1 MSRTKQYVLEGTD
14 ADADGAIS
22 AEAPTAHVA
31 MPLEAAAAAMTPAR
45 RIVFT
50 TAGDL
55 STIEFTI
62 FGFGPD
68 VNGNG
73 VHAQSESFKGLSST
87 SPRTTLKRYSSIT
100 KVVPNGTSAVTLD
113 AGWILGA
120 ISPWIQVGRT
130 YGWDAVSK
138 ALANAIT
145 LAGVPTGN
153 WEGTYSEFPRLPPE
167 QISIDTSVAWV
178 SGTPVE
184 IGAQGCRFVLT
195 SGAGTSVTLRV
206 TRPGP

>member
-1 MSRTKQYVLEGTD
+1 MT
-14 ADADGAIS
+14 
-22 AEAPTAHVA
+22 
-31 MPLEAAAAAMTPAR
+31 LEAAAASMSPAR

-55 STIEFTI
+55 GDVEYTI
-62 FGFGPD
+62 FGFGP
-68 VNGNG
+68 NAAGTG
-73 VHAQSESFKGLSST
+73 VHAQSESITGLSST
-87 SPRTTLKRYSSIT
+87 SARTTLKRYSSIT
-100 KVVPNGTSAVTLD
+100 KVVPNKTSAVTLN

-120 ISPWIQVGRT
+120 ESPWIQVGMT

-138 ALANAIT
+138 ALGSAIT
-145 LAGVPTGN
+145 LAGSPTGV
-153 WEGTYSEFPRLPPE
+153 WEGTYSMFPRLAPE
-167 QISIDTSVAWV
+167 AISVDTTLAWV

-184 IGAQGCRFVLT
+184 VGAQGMRFRLT